1 MHMQAVRHVRAS
13 GEEQSTG
20 PWGVRGVGVGAGVA
34 GWGPLPVSQGAAKRV
49 WSWVIPVG

>member
-1 MHMQAVRHVRAS
+1 MHMQAVRHVHAS

-20 PWGVRGVGVGAGVA
+20 PWGGVGAGVA
-34 GWGPLPVSQGAAKRV
+34 GWGPLPVSQSAAKHM